1 MAKRAPGAASVSTAR
16 WAELSRTATAV
27 RAGSP
32 HAAVDLPAPWWRR
45 RAAAALGGGA
55 IAAVLTLSGLQM
67 GDATVHAQADGGLD
81 SRLFSLTNQDRASNG
96 VRSLSY
102 NGTLQ
107 SVGEGGAYHC
117 GGITVYGRSVDMIQR
132 NYFSHVI
139 PVCNQ
144 YVFPMMSAF
153 GINYRSAGENI
164 GWESGSGDPAGYIN
178 QSFMNSSDHR
188 ANILNGNYNYM
199 GVGSAYGGS
208 WTGNGSPLA
217 IWMFSEEFAQ
227 IGSSAPAPPPTPR
240 PTPRPVGSPP
250 RNSLAPP
257 APAQP
262 PASTQPPTPVPTP
275 TPAPTPTPVP
285 LSLLPTSAFPLSVF
299 QSGGLLPDSIESVLE
314 AFLIA

>member
-1 MAKRAPGAASVSTAR
+1 MAKRAPGAASASTAR

-45 RAAAALGGGA
+45 RAGAALGGGA
-55 IAAVLTLSGLQM
+55 IAAALTLSGLQM

-153 GINYRSAGENI
+153 GINYQTTPDWEKAAMEFTGGTGVDHVVEVGGAATLTRSFSAIRVGGKVTLI
-164 GWESGSGDPAGYIN
+164 GGLSGGASELNPALI
-178 QSFMNSSDHR
+178 FARR
-188 ANILNGNYNYM
+188 ANVQGIS
-199 GVGSAYGGS
+199 VGSTEMFEAMNRAIAANAIKPVVDKVFDFAEVQAAYRHMAAGAHFGK
-208 WTGNGSPLA
+208 
-217 IWMFSEEFAQ
+217 IV
-227 IGSSAPAPPPTPR
+227 IR
-240 PTPRPVGSPP
+240 
-250 RNSLAPP
+250 
-257 APAQP
+257 
-262 PASTQPPTPVPTP
+262 
-275 TPAPTPTPVP
+275 
-285 LSLLPTSAFPLSVF
+285 
-299 QSGGLLPDSIESVLE
+299 
-314 AFLIA
+314 IA